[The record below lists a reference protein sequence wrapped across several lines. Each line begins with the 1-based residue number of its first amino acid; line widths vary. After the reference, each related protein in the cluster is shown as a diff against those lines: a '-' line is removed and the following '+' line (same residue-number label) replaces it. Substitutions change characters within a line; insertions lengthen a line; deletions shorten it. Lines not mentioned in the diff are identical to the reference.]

1 MAKYLR
7 GDLIINTLRT
17 HRDITDEYV
26 SDIDID
32 IPLASE
38 VKFKLMGNDYQV
50 DKLHI
55 RNGWYG
61 EGLELCYVING
72 FRVELGLSDELI
84 REVIDI
90 LEANYGE
97 SRPLK
102 NYNFDDYYEDWLS
115 EQGHAQWYEDKYEGV

>member
-1 MAKYLR
+1 MGKYLR

-32 IPLASE
+32 IPLANE
-38 VKFKLMGNDYQV
+38 VKFELMGNDYRV

-61 EGLELCYVING
+61 EGLEICYVING
-72 FRVELGLSDELI
+72 FRVELGLYDGLI
-84 REVIDI
+84 LEVIDI
-90 LEANYGE
+90 LESNYGE
-97 SRPLK
+97 DKPLK
-102 NYNFDDYYEDWLS
+102 NYNFEDYYEDWLS
-115 EQGHAQWYEDKYEGV
+115 EQGHAQWYEDKYGGV